1 MKKRRL
7 TFSKKI
13 ILLVLSSIAFTI
25 LCSFFFIHFLYS
37 NLYLSTIEKSIIYQG
52 QRTASHYH
60 YGELSDEIIEKIQW
74 YNIVSEYEVI
84 VVDDLNELSSYFP
97 YQINKQSLLG
107 EEDFAT
113 LETGQYVLKKGY
125 VTEFHREILGAIF
138 PIKGDQ
144 QLIGFIY
151 IYVPLAAIQ
160 DVFKE
165 SIPLLIGIGLVFFCL
180 LLTITWLL
188 LRSLFNPLKKLEEQ
202 AIEIADGNYGHIVD
216 VHSNDEVGQV
226 AKTFNMMSESLEKQ
240 EIRQKEFISN
250 IVHELRT
257 PLTYIRGYTEALKQD
272 ALAEKKDEYIETI
285 EKEANRLNKII
296 TDLVDLTHLEEGFN
310 QMTKQPLAISQV
322 LMDTL
327 DLFVIHQQQKNII
340 FQIKIDE
347 SLIVLGDAKRL
358 EQIFYN
364 ILDNALK
371 YSFSNSEIN
380 VSLEKQKDFAQVR
393 VQNFGILIEEKD
405 LPAIGQRFFRTDKAR
420 TRTTGGTGLGLSI
433 VKEITRL
440 HNGHFSITSHPEEGT
455 ILTVEIP
462 LLKGEKS

>member
-1 MKKRRL
+1 MKGNHL

-13 ILLVLSSIAFTI
+13 ILLLLSSISFTI
-25 LCSFFFIHFLYS
+25 LCSFFFLHFLYS

-97 YQINKQSLLG
+97 YQINQQSLLN
-107 EEDFAT
+107 EEDFST
-113 LETGQYVLKKGY
+113 LETGQYVMKKGY
-125 VTEFHREILGAIF
+125 VTELHREILGAIF
-138 PIKGDQ
+138 PIKGDDK
-144 QLIGFIY
+144 LIGFIY

-180 LLTITWLL
+180 LLIIIWSL
-188 LRSLFNPLKKLEEQ
+188 LRSLFNPLKKLEKQ
-202 AIEIADGNYGHIVD
+202 AIDIANGEYGHQVD
-216 VHSNDEVGQV
+216 IHYDDEVGQV
-226 AKTFNMMSESLEKQ
+226 AKTFNIMSESLAQQ

-257 PLTYIRGYTEALKQD
+257 PLTYIRGYTEALKQEAFAD
-272 ALAEKKDEYIETI
+272 KKEEYVATI
-285 EKEANRLNKII
+285 EKETNRLNKLI

-310 QMTKQPLAISQV
+310 TMTKQPLVISQV
-322 LMDTL
+322 FLDTL
-327 DLFVIHQQQKNII
+327 NLFTIHQRQKNIT
-340 FQIKIDE
+340 FQMNIDE
-347 SLIVLGDAKRL
+347 SLIVFGDAKRL

-371 YSFSNSEIN
+371 YSFSDEKISI
-380 VSLEKQKDFAQVR
+380 SLQQKGVHAQLQ
-393 VQNFGILIEEKD
+393 VQNFGMTIEEED
-405 LPAIGQRFFRTDKAR
+405 LPSIGKRFFRTDKAR

-440 HNGHFSITSHPEEGT
+440 HDGNFSITSNHEDGT
-455 ILTVEIP
+455 IVTVEIP
-462 LLKGEKS
+462 LLKDE

>member
-1 MKKRRL
+1 MKRNHL

-13 ILLVLSSIAFTI
+13 ILLLLSSISFTI
-25 LCSFFFIHFLYS
+25 LCSFFFLHFLYS

-97 YQINKQSLLG
+97 YQINQQSLLN
-107 EEDFAT
+107 EEDFST
-113 LETGQYVLKKGY
+113 LETGQYVMKKGY
-125 VTEFHREILGAIF
+125 VTELHREILGAIF
-138 PIKGDQ
+138 PIKGDDK
-144 QLIGFIY
+144 LIGFIY

-180 LLTITWLL
+180 LLIIIWSL
-188 LRSLFNPLKKLEEQ
+188 LRSLFNPLKKLEKQ
-202 AIEIADGNYGHIVD
+202 AIDIANGEYGHQVD
-216 VHSNDEVGQV
+216 IHYDDEVGQV
-226 AKTFNMMSESLEKQ
+226 AKTFNIMSESLAQQ

-257 PLTYIRGYTEALKQD
+257 PLTYIRGYTEALKQEAFAD
-272 ALAEKKDEYIETI
+272 KKEEYVATI
-285 EKEANRLNKII
+285 EKETNRLNKLI

-310 QMTKQPLAISQV
+310 TMTKQPLVISQV
-322 LMDTL
+322 FLDTL
-327 DLFVIHQQQKNII
+327 NLFTIHQRQKNIT
-340 FQIKIDE
+340 FQMNIDE
-347 SLIVLGDAKRL
+347 SLIVFGDAKRL

-371 YSFSNSEIN
+371 YSFSDEKISI
-380 VSLEKQKDFAQVR
+380 SLQQKGVHAQLQ
-393 VQNFGILIEEKD
+393 VQNFGMTIEEED
-405 LPAIGQRFFRTDKAR
+405 LPSIGKRFFRTDKAR

-440 HNGHFSITSHPEEGT
+440 HDGIFSITSNHEDGT
-455 ILTVEIP
+455 IVTVEIP
-462 LLKGEKS
+462 LLKDE